1 VLCSFSTRDA
11 ESGHAALGEFGLEGI
26 ATHRQESMKPPGIL
40 RGEAQQF
47 SVERRMNQV
56 KAALSNAI
64 KRCSQD
70 LVARRIPVESERQC
84 LLKSPSDLR
93 VYLRR

>member
-1 VLCSFSTRDA
+1 MNR
-11 ESGHAALGEFGLEGI
+11 
-26 ATHRQESMKPPGIL
+26 PGIL

-64 KRCSQD
+64 KRRSQD
-70 LVARRIPVESERQC
+70 LVTR
-84 LLKSPSDLR
+84 
-93 VYLRR
+93 